1 LFPIEVFPGRSR
13 RKTMSKPEREVSREI
28 LDGIR
33 EIQRGDHGRVTV
45 HISLDRDLYEQAKA
59 EAGRGGISVAELI
72 RSSLA
77 EALESRREA
86 RPWMRYAGILDSG
99 DPDSSST
106 VDEVV
111 YGSEITE
118 AMNQVI
124 ERLDEPGPEPFSSA
138 AARRVLERNEE

>member
-1 LFPIEVFPGRSR
+1 
-13 RKTMSKPEREVSREI
+13 MSEGEREVSREI

-33 EIQRGDHGRVTV
+33 EIQRGDHGRVAV
-45 HISLDRDLYEQAKA
+45 HLSLDRDLYEQAKE
-59 EAGRGGISVAELI
+59 EATRRGISAAELI

-86 RPWMRYAGILDSG
+86 RPWMRHAGAFDSG